1 MSTGMG
7 LFLIVLLVFGVLVGG
22 TTLINDRTTE
32 LESAK
37 AVNQDLSEQLD
48 HCQMAIETETTALK
62 LEIEQK
68 NHGIAQCVES
78 IKQCKDE
85 AESLMNTNAQ
95 CNAEVENLAVAIAQN
110 RTEFDSL
117 FAENAQ
123 HQAEVVRLKE
133 QNTKLEFIIAESIKQ
148 LKDKDA
154 KLVTLEEQLKSCV
167 QALEPSPKVPVLS
180 DVFEENGIAIMA
192 MAFLGLMSM
201 ANLAFTVRERKQLR
215 PAPQNAKHNAD
226 PNKVTITMD
235 KQTYRDFIRY
245 LRKR

>member
-22 TTLINDRTTE
+22 TTLINDGTTK
-32 LESAK
+32 LESAM
-37 AVNQDLSEQLD
+37 AANQDLSEQLD
-48 HCQMAIETETTALK
+48 QCQMARETETSALK

-78 IKQCKDE
+78 TKQCRDE

-95 CNAEVENLAVAIAQN
+95 CNAEIENQAAAIAQIS
-110 RTEFDSL
+110 TEFDSL
-117 FAENAQ
+117 FAENSQ
-123 HQAEVVRLKE
+123 CQAEVVPLKE
-133 QNTKLEFIIAESIKQ
+133 QNTKLEIINTDSIKEIM
-148 LKDKDA
+148 DKDA
-154 KLVTLEEQLKSCV
+154 RLVTLEEQLKSCV
-167 QALEPSPKVPVLS
+167 QALEPSPKTPVLS
-180 DVFEENGIAIMA
+180 NVFEENGIAIMA
-192 MAFLGLMSM
+192 MAFLGLMSL

-215 PAPQNAKHNAD
+215 PDPPNAKHNAD